1 METAKQDQIKILGSK
16 NKLYELKISLGR
28 FNSGLLQVALVVK
41 NPPDNA
47 EDLKDAGSIPGW
59 GRSPWRRAWQSTP
72 LFLPREFHGHRS
84 LVGYSP

>member
-1 METAKQDQIKILGSK
+1 METAKQDQTKILGSK

-28 FNSGLLQVALVVK
+28 FNSGLPQVALVVK
-41 NPPDNA
+41 NSPANA

-72 LFLPREFHGHRS
+72 VFLPGEFHGHRS